1 MVIRGCYLYASFL
14 RFTQYAMEHPELKF
28 LVTPVGCGTA
38 GYTPEEMA
46 PMLKDAA
53 FLENEY
59 LPISFRKVLMRE

>member
-28 LVTPVGCGTA
+28 LVTPVDCGTA

-46 PMLKDAA
+46 PVLKDAA
-53 FLENEY
+53 FL
-59 LPISFRKVLMRE
+59 